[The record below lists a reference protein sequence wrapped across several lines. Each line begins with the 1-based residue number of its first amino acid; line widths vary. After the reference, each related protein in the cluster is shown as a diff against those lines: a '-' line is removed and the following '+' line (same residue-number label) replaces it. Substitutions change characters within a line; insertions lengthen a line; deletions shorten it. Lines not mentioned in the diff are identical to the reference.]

1 MLYSLKISHVY
12 SMLILLVVML
22 GISEAFVIDDPGLHE
37 HLGGPEHEHEHGK
50 IKYITK
56 YLQLLLLSLKKTN

>member
-1 MLYSLKISHVY
+1 
-12 SMLILLVVML
+12 ML